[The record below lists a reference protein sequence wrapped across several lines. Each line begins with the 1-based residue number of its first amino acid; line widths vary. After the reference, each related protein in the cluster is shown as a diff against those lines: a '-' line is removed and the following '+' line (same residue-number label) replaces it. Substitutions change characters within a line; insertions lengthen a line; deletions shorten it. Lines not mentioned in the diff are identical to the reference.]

1 MFILVLVG
9 GFAVAFV
16 LLCLCLWAL
25 SAVIDKGIKD
35 YIDYAKEGKEHGRR

>member
-9 GFAVAFV
+9 GLAAAFL

-35 YIDYAKEGKEHGRR
+35 YIDYAKEGKDRGSR